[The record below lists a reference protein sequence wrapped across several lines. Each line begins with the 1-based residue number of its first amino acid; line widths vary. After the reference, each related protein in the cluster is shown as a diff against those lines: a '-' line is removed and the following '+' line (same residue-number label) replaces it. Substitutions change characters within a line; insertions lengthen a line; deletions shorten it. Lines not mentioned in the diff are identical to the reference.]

1 MRNTPLPRPVH
12 ARPVARI
19 ALPAMPWLE
28 LLAFAMMIALAV
40 AQGV

>member
-1 MRNTPLPRPVH
+1 MRDTPLPRPAQ

-28 LLAFAMMIALAV
+28 LLAFSVMIALAV

>member
-1 MRNTPLPRPVH
+1 MRYTPLPRRAQ
-12 ARPVARI
+12 ARPVART

-28 LLAFAMMIALAV
+28 LLAFAVMIALAA